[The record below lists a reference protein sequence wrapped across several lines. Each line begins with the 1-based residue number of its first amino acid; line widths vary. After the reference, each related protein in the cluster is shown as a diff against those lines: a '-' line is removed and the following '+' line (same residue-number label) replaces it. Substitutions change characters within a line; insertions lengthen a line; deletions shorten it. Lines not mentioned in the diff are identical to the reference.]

1 MRVKQQ
7 LKLVL
12 FVEVEQKLEQG
23 LCAIGNHVP
32 LVVMRVEHRW
42 SMVSVSSYGNHAKP
56 WSLLILWKTMLRM
69 LSYELSKSWN
79 MDSVSLMGYHAPP
92 VVMTV

>member
-12 FVEVEQKLEQG
+12 FIEVEQKLEQG

-32 LVVMRVEHRW
+32 LVVMRVEHR
-42 SMVSVSSYGNHAKP
+42 MEHG
-56 WSLLILWKTMLRM
+56 LC
-69 LSYELSKSWN
+69 
-79 MDSVSLMGYHAPP
+79 
-92 VVMTV
+92 